1 MAYICCLFS
10 ARAWTYFKPGSVF
23 AKVNSYDLGINK
35 RQKLRPLTL
44 ALMNEDSQ
52 LLNHF
57 SRKQFI
63 YLFILN
69 LFPDGFSGPLV
80 LSLIWA
86 EWVCMSMRKRTSLAL
101 VEGADASGCSEEK
114 WFRKIPPGELEEAL
128 GDVAEQTGQE
138 ETPRAVWP
146 ESSQHEHIMQNLS
159 GGYPPPSWQQLGL
172 TPCSSHGKAVPGPPC
187 SGLASN
193 FQPKFIGGRFIT
205 ICSSAKHSPKTENKN

>member
-1 MAYICCLFS
+1 M
-10 ARAWTYFKPGSVF
+10 F
-23 AKVNSYDLGINK
+23 AKVNSYDLRINK

-86 EWVCMSMRKRTSLAL
+86 ERVCMSMRKRTSLAL

-114 WFRKIPPGELEEAL
+114 
-128 GDVAEQTGQE
+128 
-138 ETPRAVWP
+138 
-146 ESSQHEHIMQNLS
+146 
-159 GGYPPPSWQQLGL
+159 
-172 TPCSSHGKAVPGPPC
+172 
-187 SGLASN
+187 
-193 FQPKFIGGRFIT
+193 
-205 ICSSAKHSPKTENKN
+205 

>member
-1 MAYICCLFS
+1 MAYICCLLS

-35 RQKLRPLTL
+35 RRKLRPLTL
-44 ALMNEDSQ
+44 AVRNKDSQ
-52 LLNHF
+52 HLNHF
-57 SRKQFI
+57 SGKQLI
-63 YLFILN
+63 KKKN
-69 LFPDGFSGPLV
+69 LAPDGFSGPPV

-86 EWVCMSMRKRTSLAL
+86 EWVCVSVRKRTGLAL

-114 WFRKIPPGELEEAL
+114 WFRRVPPGQLEEVL
-128 GDVAEQTGQE
+128 GDIAEQTGQE
-138 ETPRAVWP
+138 ETPRAVRP

-159 GGYPPPSWQQLGL
+159 GGYPPPSWQQLGF

-205 ICSSAKHSPKTENKN
+205 ICSSAKHGPKTENKN